1 MPDTSELDA
10 VIERL
15 DAVVAGAVARSS
27 RTAIFPAMY
36 RSVTDSVRAAIHH
49 GGLFTDETRLQHLT
63 VTFAGLYLDAE
74 RAWRDGGDV
83 PRCWRLAFAVAE
95 RPGRRMILE
104 DLLLGMNAHINY
116 DLGIATTRVAGG
128 RLPEVYGD
136 FLLVNEILFAKLDGL
151 QARLGEVSPRLAL
164 LDRLGGPW
172 DESVMRMSI
181 RTARDLAWRF
191 ADRLDEA
198 DDPVREMEERDGEAT
213 AVGRLIARRWSPVHL
228 FGKFVASAETHDL
241 AAIVGVFGGVDV
253 DLDAVAGRA
262 SSEAARQPIPDRP
275 LRDAVSRRPGR
286 RSKGPSQGGG
296 RTPERP

>member
-1 MPDTSELDA
+1 MADTNDLTG
-10 VIERL
+10 VIDRL
-15 DAVVAGAVARSS
+15 DAVVAGAVARGS

-49 GGLFTDETRLQHLT
+49 GGLFADEARLQHLT

-74 RAWRDGGDV
+74 RAWRSGGDV
-83 PRCWRLAFAVAE
+83 PRCWRLAFEVAE
-95 RPGRRMILE
+95 GPGRRMILE

-164 LDRLGGPW
+164 LDRFGGPW

-191 ADRLDEA
+191 ADRLAEA
-198 DDPVREMEERDGEAT
+198 ADPAHEMAERDGEAT
-213 AVGRLIARRWSPVHL
+213 AVGKLIARRWSPVHV
-228 FGKFVASAETHDL
+228 FGRFVAAAEADDL
-241 AAIVGVFGGVDV
+241 GAIVDVFGGVGV

-262 SSEAARQPIPDRP
+262 SAEAARPPIPDRP
-275 LRDAVSRRPGR
+275 LRAAVARRRPGR
-286 RSKGPSQGGG
+286 PTGHGPGSTRGTNG
-296 RTPERP
+296 

>member
-1 MPDTSELDA
+1 MARTSDLAA

-15 DAVVAGAVARSS
+15 DGVVAGAVARGS

-36 RSVTDSVRAAIHH
+36 RSVTDSVRTAIHH
-49 GGLFTDETRLQHLT
+49 GGLFADEDRLQHLT

-74 RAWRDGGDV
+74 EAWRSGSEM
-83 PRCWRLAFAVAE
+83 PRCWRLAFETAE
-95 RPGRRMILE
+95 SPGRRMILE

-151 QARLGEVSPRLAL
+151 QERLGEVSPRLAL

-191 ADRLDEA
+191 ADRLAEA
-198 DDPVREMEERDGEAT
+198 ADPAREMEERDGETT
-213 AVGRLIARRWSPVHL
+213 AVGRLITRRWSPARL
-228 FGKFVASAETHDL
+228 FGRFVAAAETDDL
-241 AAIVGVFGGVDV
+241 DAVVGVFGGVEI
-253 DLDAVAGRA
+253 DLEAVAGRA
-262 SSEAARQPIPDRP
+262 STEVSRPPTSDRP
-275 LRDAVSRRPGR
+275 LQAAVVHRRPGR
-286 RSKGPSQGGG
+286 R
-296 RTPERP
+296 RRPGSANPPG

>member
-1 MPDTSELDA
+1 MADTRDLDG
-10 VIERL
+10 VIEQL
-15 DAVVAGAVARSS
+15 DAVVAGAVARGS

-36 RSVTDSVRAAIHH
+36 RSVTDSVRTAICH
-49 GGLFTDETRLQHLT
+49 GGLFADEARLQRLT
-63 VTFAGLYLDAE
+63 VTFAGLYIDAE
-74 RAWRDGGDV
+74 RAWRRGGEV
-83 PRCWRLAFAVAE
+83 PRCWRLAFEVAE
-95 RPGRRMILE
+95 GPGRRMILE

-191 ADRLDEA
+191 ADRLVETA
-198 DDPVREMEERDGEAT
+198 DPVGEMEERDGEAT
-213 AVGRLIARRWSPVHL
+213 AIGRLIARRWSPVHI
-228 FGKFVASAETHDL
+228 FGTFVAAAETEDL
-241 AAIVGVFGGVDV
+241 GAIVEVFGGVEV
-253 DLDAVAGRA
+253 DLDAAAGRA
-262 SSEAARQPIPDRP
+262 STEAARPPQADRP
-275 LRDAVSRRPGR
+275 LRKAVARFPHRRTGR
-286 RSKGPSQGGG
+286 RAAGENS
-296 RTPERP
+296 